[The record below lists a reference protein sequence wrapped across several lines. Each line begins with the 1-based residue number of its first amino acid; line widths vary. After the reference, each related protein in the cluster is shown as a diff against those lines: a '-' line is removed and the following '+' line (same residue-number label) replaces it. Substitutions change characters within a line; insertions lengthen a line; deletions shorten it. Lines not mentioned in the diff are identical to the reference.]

1 MQNVKLIGTDKQVA
15 WAEKIRKEHAF
26 AIRSAKKLMQDII
39 PRTPEGGKTNMACK
53 AALEKIEA
61 IEAETSAAWWIDNG
75 KMNHDCLMAGSP
87 LRQLS
92 DASVLAS
99 IEARIKA
106 TIKIVQA

>member
-26 AIRSAKKLMQDII
+26 AIKSAKKLMQDII

-53 AALEKIEA
+53 IK
-61 IEAETSAAWWIDNG
+61 AETSAAWWIDNG
-75 KMNHDCLMAGSP
+75 KMNHDCLMESSP
-87 LRQLS
+87 LKRLS

-99 IEARIKA
+99 IEARVKA
-106 TIKIVQA
+106 TIKAV